1 MLQGRRFPMYRQI
14 GALRAAMRIA
24 KWIGYAKRRLVFPP
38 EHTTRLVVRKP
49 VVQREIRKFDGV
61 WKWMLQSNVSAG
73 ETHTAIPDGIR
84 AKKRKGEEFRRKYGN
99 RSGSARIQEFYW
111 RGMGG
116 IEERKD
122 LRKPQ
127 SGECR

>member
-1 MLQGRRFPMYRQI
+1 MYRQI

-49 VVQREIRKFDGV
+49 VVQREIRKFDCV

-73 ETHTAIPDGIR
+73 ETHTAQFAKNHRPVIPPAVFARGIC
-84 AKKRKGEEFRRKYGN
+84 F
-99 RSGSARIQEFYW
+99 FFV
-111 RGMGG
+111 
-116 IEERKD
+116 
-122 LRKPQ
+122 
-127 SGECR
+127 